1 MHEAFRETIRACSVF
16 ALRFRIQRREIPAQF
31 GRLERERLKDIF
43 ENSGERAKPLVNV
56 QPVALANIQSAPR
69 CQTTSI
75 TDPAARHNSV
85 PPAAGPLQTGSPC
98 APPPFHKLRRPRAAF
113 PRLRLATCAPRKKTD
128 TGGRAWGGKH
138 IQRGARGH
146 SPPHTSIM
154 TPQPSPIRFHS
165 PSAPSPPPF
174 LRTQSKMRRGAAG
187 KKAKKPGLSEEQIEE
202 IREAFNLFDTDHSGS
217 IDYRELKAAMR
228 ALGFEVK
235 KEELRKM
242 ITDIDA
248 DGSGQIEFP
257 EFLEMMTGKMGE
269 KDTKEEILKVFKLF
283 DDDSTGKISFKNLK
297 RVAKELGENMTEEEL
312 QDMIDQADRDG
323 DGEINPDE
331 FYRIMKKR
339 GDNPLDDLLDDDDD

>member
-1 MHEAFRETIRACSVF
+1 M
-16 ALRFRIQRREIPAQF
+16 RR
-31 GRLERERLKDIF
+31 G
-43 ENSGERAKPLVNV
+43 G
-56 QPVALANIQSAPR
+56 
-69 CQTTSI
+69 
-75 TDPAARHNSV
+75 
-85 PPAAGPLQTGSPC
+85 PAAG
-98 APPPFHKLRRPRAAF
+98 R
-113 PRLRLATCAPRKKTD
+113 
-128 TGGRAWGGKH
+128 
-138 IQRGARGH
+138 
-146 SPPHTSIM
+146 
-154 TPQPSPIRFHS
+154 
-165 PSAPSPPPF
+165 
-174 LRTQSKMRRGAAG
+174 
-187 KKAKKPGLSEEQIEE
+187 KAKKPGLSEEQIEE

-235 KEELRKM
+235 KEELKKM

-257 EFLEMMTGKMGE
+257 EFLEMMTGKVCAMLVSLPRWWGRRARDAWGVGRGRWGARRRAPLASSSPASRSPCPVVPSRPPIPLPAAPYPDVVFFPRLAMSSSTRSPSARPLRPPSLSLSQMGE

>member
-1 MHEAFRETIRACSVF
+1 
-16 ALRFRIQRREIPAQF
+16 
-31 GRLERERLKDIF
+31 
-43 ENSGERAKPLVNV
+43 
-56 QPVALANIQSAPR
+56 
-69 CQTTSI
+69 
-75 TDPAARHNSV
+75 
-85 PPAAGPLQTGSPC
+85 
-98 APPPFHKLRRPRAAF
+98 
-113 PRLRLATCAPRKKTD
+113 
-128 TGGRAWGGKH
+128 
-138 IQRGARGH
+138 
-146 SPPHTSIM
+146 
-154 TPQPSPIRFHS
+154 
-165 PSAPSPPPF
+165 
-174 LRTQSKMRRGAAG
+174 MRRGAAG
-187 KKAKKPGLSEEQIEE
+187 KSKKKPGLSEEQIEE

-235 KEELRKM
+235 KEELKKM

-248 DGSGQIEFP
+248 DGSGNIEFP
-257 EFLEMMTGKMGE
+257 EFLEMMTGKVRRAPPPSPDEPAPLRSTAPPPTSPVRPLPVAAQMGE
-269 KDTKEEILKVFKLF
+269 KDTKEEIIKVFKLF

>member
-1 MHEAFRETIRACSVF
+1 M
-16 ALRFRIQRREIPAQF
+16 
-31 GRLERERLKDIF
+31 G
-43 ENSGERAKPLVNV
+43 
-56 QPVALANIQSAPR
+56 
-69 CQTTSI
+69 
-75 TDPAARHNSV
+75 
-85 PPAAGPLQTGSPC
+85 
-98 APPPFHKLRRPRAAF
+98 
-113 PRLRLATCAPRKKTD
+113 
-128 TGGRAWGGKH
+128 
-138 IQRGARGH
+138 
-146 SPPHTSIM
+146 
-154 TPQPSPIRFHS
+154 
-165 PSAPSPPPF
+165 
-174 LRTQSKMRRGAAG
+174 
-187 KKAKKPGLSEEQIEE
+187 GLSEEQVEE
-202 IREAFNLFDTDHSGS
+202 IREAFNLFNTDHSGS

-269 KDTKEEILKVFKLF
+269 KDTKEEILK
-283 DDDSTGKISFKNLK
+283 DLK

-323 DGEINPDE
+323 DGEINPEE